1 MLYIL
6 AISFL
11 PSLILMGYI
20 YKLDRVEREPAALI
34 KRLFLAGML
43 STLFAMIL
51 ELVGST
57 VLTFITRIR
66 PMDETGILYNFLFFF
81 CVVGVSEEAVKLF
94 PVVRNTWYSEHFDC
108 RFDGVVYAAATA
120 LGFAAAENIVYVLDF
135 GISVAHI
142 RAVTAIP
149 MHGICGIF
157 MGHHYGEAKMAEYRH
172 DWGRY
177 RLHRILTFL
186 VPVVLHGYYDFCQ
199 SVDNAVLAGSFF
211 LFVVILDVFAF
222 ISLKRYAN
230 DDRYFRSD
238 NIHSDIFRDYR

>member
-1 MLYIL
+1 MIYIL
-6 AISFL
+6 AISFF
-11 PSLILMGYI
+11 PSLFLMMYI

-34 KRLFLAGML
+34 KRLFFAGML
-43 STLFAMIL
+43 STLFAMGL
-51 ELVGST
+51 ELAGST
-57 VLTFITRIR
+57 VLTLITRSY
-66 PMDETGILYNFLFFF
+66 PMDETGILYNFLFYF

-94 PVVRNTWYSEHFDC
+94 PVVKNTWNSEEFDC

-120 LGFAAAENIVYVLDF
+120 LGFAAAENVVYVLDF

-157 MGHHYGEAKMAEYRH
+157 MGHHYGEAKMALYRN
-172 DWGRY
+172 DMVSY

-186 VPVVLHGYYDFCQ
+186 VPVLLHGYYDFCQ
-199 SVDNAVLAGSFF
+199 SVDSELLAGSFF
-211 LFVVILDVFAF
+211 LFVLVLDIIAWL
-222 ISLKRYAN
+222 SLRRYAR

-238 NIHSDIFRDYR
+238 IFRR